1 MAKEICAKLPSLRE
15 GCSNRSDMLHA
26 KDCRIAGASLSPLS
40 KFSCSDRSR
49 FGHLQPDRKAA
60 IRSDSRDCQS
70 FHTESLQ
77 SYAELCRARWSRFV
91 SCQGQTEQ
99 GCRGTVVHGHGL
111 QWASGQAVKRWLCA
125 SCGSCGSC
133 GSCIFVLH
141 ILLWQTI
148 NATRAANRNF
158 LKYKKFGYQPYHILP
173 RFFRDTRVPFFTL
186 RRTIWKPESPHRH
199 QAIFVQGL
207 SVTRDIQ
214 MTWDSWD
221 QFWKLVFLNGHLEHF
236 GTIAFCWQ
244 MIFMK
249 SNSATIKYCYFVEPA
264 SMCFETIIF
273 FRGPLLGH
281 VPKISARGT
290 SLFFRAFKF
299 FCKRGIH
306 SNISQREFYFTGPPS
321 FQNGIQVHL

>member
-26 KDCRIAGASLSPLS
+26 KDCSIAGASLSPLS

-77 SYAELCRARWSRFV
+77 SYAELCRARWSRLV
-91 SCQGQTEQ
+91 ICQGQTEQ

-133 GSCIFVLH
+133 IFVLH

-148 NATRAANRNF
+148 NIHQRELQTGTFWSTRGSGTS
-158 LKYKKFGYQPYHILP
+158 LTTI
-173 RFFRDTRVPFFTL
+173 FRDTRVPFFTL
-186 RRTIWKPESPHRH
+186 RRTIWKSESPYRH
-199 QAIFVQGL
+199 HPIFVQGL
-207 SVTRDIQ
+207 SVTRHIQ
-214 MTWDSWD
+214 TYSNVQRRLPRLSSWPGTPGIY
-221 QFWKLVFLNGHLEHF
+221 FWSLWKLVFLSHLEHF
-236 GTIAFCWQ
+236 GTIAFCFRTNDFHEIQ
-244 MIFMK
+244 FGD
-249 SNSATIKYCYFVEPA
+249 YYFVEPA
-264 SMCFETIIF
+264 SIEVGCVNF
-273 FRGPLLGH
+273 P
-281 VPKISARGT
+281 
-290 SLFFRAFKF
+290 
-299 FCKRGIH
+299 
-306 SNISQREFYFTGPPS
+306 
-321 FQNGIQVHL
+321 

>member
-26 KDCRIAGASLSPLS
+26 KDCSIAGASLSPLS

-77 SYAELCRARWSRFV
+77 SYAELCRARWSRLV
-91 SCQGQTEQ
+91 ICQGQTEQ

-148 NATRAANRNF
+148 NIHQRNASCKQELF
-158 LKYKKFGYQPYHILP
+158 EVQEVRVPALP
-173 RFFRDTRVPFFTL
+173 RFSETPECLFSLWEGQYGNRSHRIDTIPFSCRVC
-186 RRTIWKPESPHRH
+186 RSPDISRH
-199 QAIFVQGL
+199 
-207 SVTRDIQ
+207 IQ
-214 MTWDSWD
+214 MFSVDFPVSLRD
-221 QFWKLVFLNGHLEHF
+221 LGLLGSIFDHF
-236 GTIAFCWQ
+236 GNLFFSAIWNILEPLPFVLGQ

-249 SNSATIKYCYFVEPA
+249 SNLATI
-264 SMCFETIIF
+264 I
-273 FRGPLLGH
+273 L
-281 VPKISARGT
+281 
-290 SLFFRAFKF
+290 
-299 FCKRGIH
+299 
-306 SNISQREFYFTGPPS
+306 
-321 FQNGIQVHL
+321 